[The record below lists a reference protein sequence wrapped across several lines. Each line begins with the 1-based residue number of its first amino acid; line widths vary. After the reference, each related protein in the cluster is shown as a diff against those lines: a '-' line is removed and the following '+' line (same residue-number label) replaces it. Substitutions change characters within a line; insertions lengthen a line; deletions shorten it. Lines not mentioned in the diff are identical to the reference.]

1 MAISPFYKRNLS
13 KGPRKEGDPKLKQST
28 LVNKL
33 LPKTRENLVERVNR
47 ATTESLSVNQPI
59 VKENKEEVKIRL
71 KKEEEKREKEKEIKL
86 NQEALKV
93 RETINQSPSNYREYL
108 NNPDVQKRLNQT
120 SSTYVD
126 ATHGLDNMEIN
137 KNENIPLYL
146 KNQAIN
152 KGLNSYITY
161 GTQNMDGAIAQAYG
175 TSRGRGDQH
184 VVKINKDRVKETQQ
198 RYPGT
203 AGAGQFS
210 DNSILTHEL
219 GHNAI
224 SEKTPLIKDEMGNEQ
239 EYHHHLAA
247 ASQMKKM
254 YSDFYKTQD
263 KNLHIGNS
271 IDKSGDYI
279 AQSSELYGH
288 LTGLKQSI
296 LDYSKNT
303 NNTSLLDKMNK
314 GTITKE
320 DVKELKNKEI
330 RFKQDEKFND
340 ELVSNWLNK
349 IVNKS
354 SKSSIFKNKNIT

>member
-13 KGPRKEGDPKLKQST
+13 KGPRKESDPR

-33 LPKTRENLVERVNR
+33 LTKVRNANLIERSNESP
-47 ATTESLSVNQPI
+47 TESLSVSQPI

-71 KKEEEKREKEKEIKL
+71 KKEEEKREKEKGIKL
-86 NQEALKV
+86 NQEALKA
-93 RETINQSPSNYREYL
+93 RETIDEAPSNYKEYL

-120 SSTYVD
+120 SSTYND
-126 ATHGLDNMEIN
+126 TTHGFDNAEIN

-152 KGLNSYITY
+152 KGLNSYITH

-184 VVKINKDRVKETQQ
+184 VVKINKDRVKETQKL
-198 RYPGT
+198 YPGT

-224 SEKTPLIKDEMGNEQ
+224 SEKTPLIKDRMGNEQ

-254 YSDFYKTQD
+254 YSDFYKTQGNEQHIS
-263 KNLHIGNS
+263 NL
-271 IDKSGDYI
+271 DYI
-279 AQSSELYGH
+279 GQSSELYGH

-320 DVKELKNKEI
+320 DIKELKNKKI
-330 RFKQDEKFND
+330 RFKQDESFDD

-354 SKSSIFKNKNIT
+354 YKSSIFKNKNIT